1 MRLAPEQLGA
11 GAALPSLAAAL
22 CGAESVI
29 ATDYDRHSCEAA
41 ARAAEHNRNV
51 SGCAALGRVRV
62 ERLDWRDTAAPGFRP
77 AWGPVEVL
85 IAADCNYY
93 PGASPWLVAAV
104 RAHLADGGTL
114 LLASREGRAGLAPC
128 LAMLRADAELA
139 EVANHAFSA
148 QDHLWTFERRRHTQ
162 VEPVERQ
169 SPMTMSWWVVIALL
183 CALVVY

>member
-77 AWGPVEVL
+77 AWGPVDVL

-93 PGASPWLVAAV
+93 PDASPWLVAAV

-139 EVANHAFSA
+139 EVAHHAFSA

-162 VEPVERQ
+162 VEPVERL
-169 SPMTMSWWVVIALL
+169 SSMTMSWWVVIALL